1 MPFPFVYT
9 FYSYKGGVG
18 RTMAVLNVAY
28 ILASRGRHVLLLDM
42 DLEAPVCLASW
53 KAAAS
58 STCLP
63 ATAIRTLES
72 NGGLL
77 NIGIL
82 GPSPCVYLPTS
93 ADPWITLISPL
104 IATGGSTLLAHV
116 APNANPTRRTGSILI
131 SDRSYSI
138 SQEGSGT
145 LPARHHF
152 SYRVSQLA
160 YSRYL
165 HRLVLTSDTPNS
177 LPLFAPLTR
186 ADQSLALARPPTSI
200 ALRPDGL
207 FAAVGHDAGLSLVN
221 LQTATVEAF
230 LPVPLE
236 VATRSV

>member
-1 MPFPFVYT
+1 M
-9 FYSYKGGVG
+9 
-18 RTMAVLNVAY
+18 RL
-28 ILASRGRHVLLLDM
+28 
-42 DLEAPVCLASW
+42 
-53 KAAAS
+53 
-58 STCLP
+58 
-63 ATAIRTLES
+63 
-72 NGGLL
+72 
-77 NIGIL
+77 
-82 GPSPCVYLPTS
+82 SPDP

-104 IATGGSTLLAHV
+104 IATGGSTLFAHV
-116 APNANPTRRTGSILI
+116 APNPNPVRRAGSIVASNRWLP
-131 SDRSYSI
+131 I

-152 SYRVSQLA
+152 SYRVSQSA
-160 YSRYL
+160 YSRSL
-165 HRLVLTSDTPNS
+165 HRLPLTSDTPNS

-230 LPVPLE
+230 FPVPLE